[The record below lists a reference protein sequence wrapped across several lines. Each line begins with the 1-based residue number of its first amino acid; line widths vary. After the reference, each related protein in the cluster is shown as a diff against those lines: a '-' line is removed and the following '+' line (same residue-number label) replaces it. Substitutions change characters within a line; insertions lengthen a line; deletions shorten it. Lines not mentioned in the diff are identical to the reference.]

1 MIRCV
6 DRTVIHM
13 QTNAFWNLLRAGN
26 MQNRT
31 FMFLLKENVGIQ
43 EVRCI
48 FFDCLASYLAYL
60 WNAMRLKQRV
70 GYIEHINEGDLN
82 NIATFCKL
90 KNNY

>member
-1 MIRCV
+1 MVKLIFKHIAEYLYIHLYW
-6 DRTVIHM
+6 TVTKRI
-13 QTNAFWNLLRAGN
+13 LI
-26 MQNRT
+26 
-31 FMFLLKENVGIQ
+31 VP
-43 EVRCI
+43 CI

-90 KNNY
+90 ENTY